1 MRLRSVVGEKVS
13 EVQEVV
19 IEARGAEPVV
29 ETGTRPSAPES
40 EPPKRKRGRPKGVPN
55 KVNRIAKEAIAEA
68 EPHSF
73 LIRVMEGRVFK
84 RAGESGAKRRTGCYP
99 TLTESISAAETLL
112 RKISPD
118 LKATELTGKDG
129 APLVEPTYSTTEV
142 ARRIAF
148 ILAKATQD

>member
-1 MRLRSVVGEKVS
+1 MDGDKGS

-19 IEARGAEPVV
+19 IEARGAAPVV

-40 EPPKRKRGRPKGVPN
+40 APKKRPRRGRPKGVPN
-55 KVNRIAKEAIAEA
+55 KVNRVAKEAILAA

-73 LIRVMEGRVFK
+73 LIRIMEGRAFK
-84 RAGESGAKRRTGCYP
+84 RAGEPGAKRRTGCYP